1 MKLELSVSESEIS
14 SVKGVLEWI
23 ENRESFVSRV
33 RKFESDAMRTHIGLL
48 VAHGERDEI
57 NDDLVVFNCEH
68 LLRAIK
74 YIEASPITES
84 SLVVFILD
92 ILHVYAHFG
101 VWKENDWQALEAM
114 SISALHEQ
122 KEVPIEICLRLY
134 SRLSGIVRISQ
145 QFLEALVEFTH
156 KVDPNSKLSIESFIV
171 LEKIVQESPEKG
183 AETATVIQNMIAKCS
198 KSKTVCDNCL
208 AISAHFIDHLVRNS
222 STDFPS
228 GFLQE
233 GIISS
238 VTGHRKKANYIL
250 KKFVKHSLEQK
261 RVENLV
267 DVGAKYDSIE
277 EVESV
282 WETFFMALES
292 LIEIQAHLITSTLS
306 QYLEQIVE
314 FIPLCWVKS
323 IFVLTLHQNSI
334 SVVKYVIN
342 FLIENKVNFDGEPK
356 LSNSFFSALNV
367 TGLYVEDEYGFAE
380 KLGTFLGDDLRAKT
394 SFIAAI
400 QWKKVPAFVLLSA
413 WLRAMKQSSSR
424 PSEVDAVSFIASC
437 VKVLASSSDE
447 ITDLDEIITEALRL
461 TDAKRVDVVKLLEIY
476 ELVPSQNILSAMAKQ
491 LTPAEFSTIILTA
504 TIPAHIKADYL
515 RKAYPDA
522 GHVLDQLD
530 DLFEEQCALFG
541 PYHFDFNYIVFD
553 TTLREKPL
561 FEAVSLFKLRS
572 YGILL
577 EHQQSKPIFMAV
589 FKMLYTITMK
599 YMPAYRER
607 NHPEWAETY
616 TALYEMFE
624 YLLKKVYGG
633 DSEVL
638 RLDKASESQ
647 LSDWI
652 AVLKGEFAA
661 STNLFSSP
669 EEILSNIV
677 AAVCY
682 EDFDLNLVSFEGH
695 FDEIFHLTCSPFQT
709 HLKTHHDL
717 KGAQMLLDAFMQ
729 KSHSNEKHR
738 AAMIKK

>member
-1 MKLELSVSESEIS
+1 MKLELSVSESEID

-23 ENRESFVSRV
+23 NNRESFVSKV
-33 RKFESDAMRTHIGLL
+33 RKFESGAMRAHIGLL
-48 VAHGERDEI
+48 VAHGERGTLS
-57 NDDLVVFNCEH
+57 DDLVVFNCEH

-134 SRLSGIVRISQ
+134 SKLCGIVKISER
-145 QFLEALVEFTH
+145 FLAALVDFAH
-156 KVDPNSKLSIESFIV
+156 KVDPNSKLSIESLIV
-171 LEKIVQESPEKG
+171 LEKIVQDSPEKS
-183 AETATVIQNMIAKCS
+183 AETATVIQNLIVKCS
-198 KSKTVCDNCL
+198 NSKTVCDNCL
-208 AISAHFIDHLVRNS
+208 AISAHFIDHLLRNS
-222 STDFPS
+222 ATDFLT
-228 GFLQE
+228 GFLQQ

-238 VTGHRKKANYIL
+238 VIGHRKKATYIL
-250 KKFVKHSLEQK
+250 KKFVKHSLEQNK
-261 RVENLV
+261 VEGLV
-267 DVGAKYDSIE
+267 NVGAKYDSVE

-342 FLIENKVNFDGEPK
+342 FLFESKINFDGEPK
-356 LSNSFFSALNV
+356 LGNSFFSALNV
-367 TGLYVEDEYGFAE
+367 TGLYVEDEYGFGE
-380 KLGTFLGDDLRAKT
+380 KLGAFLADNLRAKT

-400 QWKKVPAFVLLSA
+400 QWKKVPGFVLLSA

-424 PSEVDAVSFIASC
+424 PSEMDAVSFIASC
-437 VKVLASSSDE
+437 TKVLASSSDE
-447 ITDLDEIITEALRL
+447 ITDLAEIISEALRL
-461 TDAKRVDVVKLLEIY
+461 ADAKRIDIVKLLEVY
-476 ELVPSQNILSAMAKQ
+476 ELLPSQNILSAISKQ
-491 LTPAEFSTIILTA
+491 LTPAEFATIILTA

-515 RKAYPDA
+515 RATYPD
-522 GHVLDQLD
+522 GEHVLGLLD
-530 DLFEEQCALFG
+530 YLFEEQGALFG
-541 PYHFDFNYIVFD
+541 PYHFDFNYVVFD
-553 TTLREKPL
+553 TTLRDKSL
-561 FEAVSLFKLRS
+561 FETVSLFKLRS
-572 YGILL
+572 YSILL
-577 EHQQSKPIFMAV
+577 EHQQSKQIFMSV

-599 YMPAYRER
+599 YLPDYRKR
-607 NHPEWAETY
+607 NRSEWGEAY
-616 TALYEMFE
+616 TALYEMLE
-624 YLLKKVYGG
+624 YLAAYGG

-638 RLDKASESQ
+638 RLDRASESQ

-652 AVLKGEFAA
+652 TVLKGEFAA
-661 STNLFSSP
+661 STNLFSSQ

-677 AAVCY
+677 AAVSY
-682 EDFDLNLVSFEGH
+682 EDFDLNLVSFQEH
-695 FDEIFHLTCSPFQT
+695 FD
-709 HLKTHHDL
+709 
-717 KGAQMLLDAFMQ
+717 
-729 KSHSNEKHR
+729 
-738 AAMIKK
+738 